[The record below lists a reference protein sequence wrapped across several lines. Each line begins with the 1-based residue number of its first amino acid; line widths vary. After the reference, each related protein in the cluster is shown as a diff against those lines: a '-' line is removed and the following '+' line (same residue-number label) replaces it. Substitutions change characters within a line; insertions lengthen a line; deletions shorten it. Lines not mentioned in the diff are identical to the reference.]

1 MICSTCCTL
10 LTSKM
15 HDDLIYILPM
25 LTSRMHDD
33 LTKMH
38 DDLTKIHDD
47 LTKMHD
53 DLTDTSNVLTS
64 GILIDLMD
72 ILHDYLNRY
81 VAPCLLVECT
91 ML

>member
-25 LTSRMHDD
+25 LTNIMHDD
-33 LTKMH
+33 LTK
-38 DDLTKIHDD
+38 LHDD

-53 DLTDTSNVLTS
+53 DLTDTRTVLTS
-64 GILIDLMD
+64 GIPIDLMD
-72 ILHDYLNRY
+72 I
-81 VAPCLLVECT
+81 V
-91 ML
+91 

>member
-1 MICSTCCTL
+1 
-10 LTSKM
+10 M

-38 DDLTKIHDD
+38 DDLTK
-47 LTKMHD
+47 LYD
-53 DLTDTSNVLTS
+53 DLTDTRTVLTS

-81 VAPCLLVECT
+81 VAPCLLVEYT
-91 ML
+91 RI